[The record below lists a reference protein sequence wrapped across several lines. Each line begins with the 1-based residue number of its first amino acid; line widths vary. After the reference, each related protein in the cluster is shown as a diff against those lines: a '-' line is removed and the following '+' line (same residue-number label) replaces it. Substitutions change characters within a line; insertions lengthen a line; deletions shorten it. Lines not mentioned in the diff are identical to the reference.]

1 MHDAGHGDVRM
12 FELKLADGLSEAP
25 LEVPSVLAIAAL
37 RNLLDNALR
46 HTAAGTRVELA
57 VETAQGCARFHVRD
71 HGPGIAETDLP
82 HLTRRFWRHGKSGGS
97 GLGLAIVQAIV
108 QRCQCRLDF
117 DSRADGLRV
126 TLEMPLRGDA
136 RAHPPTGPVGRIA
149 ARGYPPDRGRHRRIT
164 PLALFA
170 LPRADLLP
178 PDRVSVLRTPGHEVR
193 FPVPAA
199 RR

>member
-1 MHDAGHGDVRM
+1 MRS
-12 FELKLADGLSEAP
+12 LADLASATAVTLHLRFAVDHFAPPASAGMRCLQVDPFTHHRRGNPYAVFGGQFEYPFERLVPGMHGQVEGAVVDRQQPAPAKIPVSLEGL
-25 LEVPSVLAIAAL
+25 L
-37 RNLLDNALR
+37 RVHVHVRPMFNALR

-126 TLEMPLRGDA
+126 TLEMPLRK
-136 RAHPPTGPVGRIA
+136 
-149 ARGYPPDRGRHRRIT
+149 
-164 PLALFA
+164 
-170 LPRADLLP
+170 
-178 PDRVSVLRTPGHEVR
+178 
-193 FPVPAA
+193 
-199 RR
+199 